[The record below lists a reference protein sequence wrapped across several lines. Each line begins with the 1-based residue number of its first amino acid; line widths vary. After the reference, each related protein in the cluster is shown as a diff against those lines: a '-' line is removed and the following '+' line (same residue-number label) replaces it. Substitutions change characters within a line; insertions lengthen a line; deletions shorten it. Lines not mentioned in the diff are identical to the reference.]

1 MHSAEMQG
9 GGSREGRVVLRGNG
23 VVAYTGRGGSA
34 AGRCTLSARGADVEF
49 DVSIQAFALVSTVIV
64 GVAGTVCVALRR
76 VDRLSGGIVGA
87 PARLPLHNGIG
98 VAVDASV
105 VAGAVGLVDVGDWS
119 LLAERRRPL
128 EALLT
133 SVVVGAGVLTR
144 AVDLA
149 QSMRMLPEARHE
161 SEQHERPAASTASCL
176 PCHFECGAKLLA

>member
-23 VVAYTGRGGSA
+23 VEAYSGRGGSA

-76 VDRLSGGIVGA
+76 VDRLSRRIVGA

-105 VAGAVGLVDVGDWS
+105 VAGAVGLVDVGDWRRVSRATQGIGS
-119 LLAERRRPL
+119 LADQRRSRSPCSDSSSRPGS
-128 EALLT
+128 EHAN
-133 SVVVGAGVLTR
+133 V
-144 AVDLA
+144 
-149 QSMRMLPEARHE
+149 AR
-161 SEQHERPAASTASCL
+161 SST
-176 PCHFECGAKLLA
+176 